1 MFSKF
6 KICIGRLEKQKQS
19 VTPLKYKKRQE
30 SGWGQQGHPTWD
42 WNVARASLNVR
53 EELLLSWRSTLRGA
67 AACEEWLPGL
77 VVLAQKCFGE
87 LCVAPPVC

>member
-1 MFSKF
+1 MFSNSKSV
-6 KICIGRLEKQKQS
+6 KVDLKKKKQS

-53 EELLLSWRSTLRGA
+53 EELLLSRRSTLRGA
-67 AACEEWLPGL
+67 AACEEWLTGL
-77 VVLAQKCFGE
+77 VVLAQKCFW
-87 LCVAPPVC
+87 